1 MRDRLPHDS
10 KIYNQMNLEVP
21 LDDPVQH
28 PPTDAQKRAL
38 VDRMAASTHFRRAA
52 RLRDFLLYVTRQE
65 ISNPSAEVRE
75 YEIGAKVF
83 GRPAQYDTGQDN
95 IVRVNATE
103 LRKRIDL
110 YFSAEGADEELIIT
124 IPRGGY
130 MPVFSWRTPQIYR
143 PVPVA
148 ALVNEPAET
157 ETPTLSAARQDD
169 LATPA
174 ETPKSSAGSF
184 WILSTV
190 VLGAVCIGLLIA
202 LLNRP
207 PAEAHTRPTVM
218 KFWTDFVRKGQTDIV
233 LPDESVSVMQD
244 MLKRPVLLTEYLDR
258 SYLTGLASAPID
270 DQRKQDIR
278 EVLNHNLITFG
289 SVNAA
294 QQILLLPGLGSKF
307 HLTISRLYP
316 ADDLKRDNVVLIGGK
331 KSNPWVSLF
340 EANMN
345 FSVDYDSTRSQA
357 FVTNHHPG
365 PGEQPVYTVSMGRNA
380 LIGYSV
386 LAFIPNPSKT
396 SNIVILAGTDSDAT
410 AAAAEF
416 MTSEEQLAR
425 LRAILHVSRLPY
437 FELLLKTSRL
447 SGASLGS
454 EVVAYRTYGTAE

>member
-1 MRDRLPHDS
+1 MS
-10 KIYNQMNLEVP
+10 LELELA
-21 LDDPVQH
+21 LDDTVQQ
-28 PPTDAQKRAL
+28 PPTDAHKRAL
-38 VDRMAASTHFRRAA
+38 VERMAASTHFRRAT

-65 ISNPSAEVRE
+65 IRNPSAEVHE
-75 YEIGAKVF
+75 QEIGAKVF

-124 IPRGGY
+124 IPRGSY
-130 MPVFSWRTPQIYR
+130 MPVFSWRTPEISR
-143 PVPVA
+143 LLPVA
-148 ALVNEPAET
+148 ALVNESGET
-157 ETPTLSAARQDD
+157 ETPAAAAARQAE

-174 ETPKSSAGSF
+174 GAANGSAGSF

-190 VLGAVCIGLLIA
+190 VLGVVCIGLLIA

-207 PAEAHTRPTVM
+207 SAEIQSRPTVM
-218 KFWTDFVRKGQTDIV
+218 AFWTDFLRKGQTDVV
-233 LPDESVSVMQD
+233 LPDESVSVMED
-244 MLKRPVLLTEYLDR
+244 MLKRSVPLGEYLDR
-258 SYLTGLASAPID
+258 SYITGLASAPID
-270 DQRKQDIR
+270 DERKQDVR

-294 QQILLLPGLGSKF
+294 QQILLLPGLGSRF

-316 ADDLKRDNVVLIGGK
+316 ADDIKRDNVVLIGGK

-340 EANMN
+340 EPNMN
-345 FSVDYDSTRSQA
+345 FSVDYDNTHSQA

-365 PGEQPVYTVSMGRNA
+365 PGEQPAYTVSMSRNA
-380 LIGYSV
+380 LVGYSV
-386 LAFIPNPSKT
+386 VAFIPNPSKT
-396 SNIVILAGTDSDAT
+396 GNVVILAGTDSDAT

-416 MTSEEQLAR
+416 ITSEEQLAK
-425 LRAILHVSRLPY
+425 LRTTLHVSRLPY

-454 EVVAYRTYGTAE
+454 EVVAYRTYGNAN